1 MNKVALIT
9 GGAKRIGR
17 AISLHLAK
25 NGWDLAIH
33 YNSSKEAISELEL
46 ELKTQY
52 PSQRFSSFKVDLNAA
67 EMTSELVSNVVDKM
81 GSVDLLINNASLFN
95 SATLK
100 SSSNDLILQHTMVN
114 YIAPFILIRDFANT
128 TKQGLIV
135 NLLDTRVTKN
145 KGDFMAYS
153 LSKKVLTDL
162 TKMAALELAPTIR
175 VNGIAPGAVLP
186 PEDKDDTYLDQIA
199 LKTPMKTPSGLLA
212 ILKSLDFILDNQDLT
227 GQVIF
232 CDGGEHLI

>member
-17 AISLHLAK
+17 AMAFHLAK
-25 NGWDLAIH
+25 SGWDIAIH
-33 YNSSKEAISELEL
+33 YNSSKETISELEL
-46 ELKTQY
+46 ELNSLY
-52 PSQRFSSFKVDLNAA
+52 PSQRFASFKVDLIDA
-67 EMTSELVSNVVDKM
+67 EKTSELVSNVVDKM

-114 YIAPFILIRDFANT
+114 YIAPFILIRDFANAS
-128 TKQGLIV
+128 QNGLIV

-186 PEDKDDTYLDQIA
+186 PEDKDHTYLDQIA
-199 LKTPMKTPSGLLA
+199 LKTPMKVPSGILA
-212 ILKSLDFILDNQDLT
+212 ILKSLDFIIDNQDFT

-232 CDGGEHLI
+232 CDGGEHLL

>member
-17 AISLHLAK
+17 AIALHLAK

-46 ELKTQY
+46 ELKAIY
-52 PSQRFSSFKVDLNAA
+52 PNQRFASFKADLGAA
-67 EMTSELVSNVVDKM
+67 EKASELVANVVERM
-81 GSVDLLINNASLFN
+81 GSIDLLINNASIFDSSL
-95 SATLK
+95 LK
-100 SSSNDLILQHTMVN
+100 NSSNDLILHHTMVN
-114 YIAPFILIRDFANT
+114 YIAPFILMRDFANS

-135 NLLDTRVTKN
+135 NLLDTRITKN
-145 KGDFMAYS
+145 KSDYLAYS
-153 LSKKVLTDL
+153 LSKKALFEL
-162 TKMAALELAPTIR
+162 TKMAAFELAPAIR
-175 VNGIAPGAVLP
+175 VNGISPGAVLP
-186 PEDKDDTYLDQIA
+186 PEDKDDAYLDQLA

>member
-1 MNKVALIT
+1 MIKVALIT

-17 AISLHLAK
+17 AMAFHLAK
-25 NGWDLAIH
+25 GGWNLAIH
-33 YNSSKEAISELEL
+33 YNSSKESISELEL
-46 ELKTQY
+46 ELNALY
-52 PSQRFSSFKVDLNAA
+52 PSQRFASFKADLNDA
-67 EMTSELVSNVVDKM
+67 EKTSELVSNVVDNM
-81 GSVDLLINNASLFN
+81 GSVDLLINNASLFH

-114 YIAPFILIRDFANT
+114 YIAPFILIRDFANAS
-128 TKQGLIV
+128 QNGLII

-153 LSKKVLTDL
+153 LSKKVLTEL

-186 PEDKDDTYLDQIA
+186 PEDKDHTYLDQIA
-199 LKTPMKTPSGLLA
+199 LKTPMKVPSGILA
-212 ILKSLDFILDNQDLT
+212 ILKSLDFIIDNQDFT

>member
-17 AISLHLAK
+17 AMAFHLAK
-25 NGWDLAIH
+25 NGWNLAIH
-33 YNSSKEAISELEL
+33 YNSSKEAILALEL
-46 ELKTQY
+46 ELKGMY
-52 PSQRFSSFKVDLNAA
+52 PNQRFASFKVDLGATETA
-67 EMTSELVSNVVDKM
+67 SELVANVVDKM
-81 GSVDLLINNASLFN
+81 GTVDLLINNASLFN

-100 SSSNDLILQHTMVN
+100 SSRNDLIFQQTMVN
-114 YIAPFILIRDFANT
+114 YIAPFILMRDFANS
-128 TKQGLIV
+128 TKQGLII
-135 NLLDTRVTKN
+135 NLLDTRITKN
-145 KGDFMAYS
+145 NSDYLAYT
-153 LSKKVLTDL
+153 LSKKALLEL
-162 TKMAALELAPTIR
+162 TKMAALELAPAIR

-186 PEDKDDTYLDQIA
+186 PEDKDHTYLDQIA

-232 CDGGEHLI
+232 CDGGDHLT

>member
-17 AISLHLAK
+17 AMAFHLAK
-25 NGWDLAIH
+25 EGWNLAIH
-33 YNSSKEAISELEL
+33 YNSSKEAISALEL
-46 ELKTQY
+46 ELKVMY
-52 PSQRFSSFKVDLNAA
+52 PNQRFASFKVDLGAA
-67 EMTSELVSNVVDKM
+67 EKASELVAHVVDKM
-81 GSVDLLINNASLFN
+81 GTVDLLINNASIFD
-95 SATLK
+95 SSSLK
-100 SSSNDLILQHTMVN
+100 KSSNDLILHHTMVN
-114 YIAPFILIRDFANT
+114 YIAPFILMRDFANS
-128 TKQGLIV
+128 TKQGLII
-135 NLLDTRVTKN
+135 NLLDTRITKN

-153 LSKKVLTDL
+153 LSKKVLTEL

-186 PEDKDDTYLDQIA
+186 PEDKDHTYLDQIA

-232 CDGGEHLI
+232 CDGGDHLI